1 MSGVRTTIS
10 AFKIGA
16 FRSASFSA
24 WIVAIVFGVTSP
36 NTTMI
41 SVMIAVAAVTAA
53 LPPNR
58 FAMTPVIAEAERLT
72 ILLPIRIA
80 VSILCCLFSMRSS
93 ASLALL
99 FPSSD
104 RLRSRRRLTLIM
116 AVSAEEKK
124 EER

>member
-1 MSGVRTTIS
+1 
-10 AFKIGA
+10 
-16 FRSASFSA
+16 
-24 WIVAIVFGVTSP
+24 
-36 NTTMI
+36 
-41 SVMIAVAAVTAA
+41 MIAVATDTAA
-53 LPPNR
+53 LPPKR
-58 FAMTPVIAEAERLT
+58 FAMTPVIAEAERFT
-72 ILLPIRIA
+72 ILFPIRIA